1 MSTRSNRWVLILF
14 LGTSLTYSGTEVAE
28 AACPTGVQL
37 YTCEKATSN
46 VRRWWCWEGPDL
58 VSASSYTQKQAYRDL
73 KVKVTF
79 TKGTQSFFTYAFW
92 DRQSGGSQV
101 FRFRT
106 AFPSLG
112 TWTWTTACVGGPCTT
127 DGGLHGRSGS
137 LSVVYASPEF
147 APYVGG
153 LLKTSPSARYLQW
166 ANGSGFSWHGDSAW
180 AATLRSTDDEWACY
194 TANRKALGY
203 TVIHLAIAPEWA
215 GSCNED
221 GQEPFSN
228 PPGGAGRC
236 PACQRSCKSSPS

>member
-1 MSTRSNRWVLILF
+1 VLTRHPRTPLDRTW
-14 LGTSLTYSGTEVAE
+14 
-28 AACPTGVQL
+28 P
-37 YTCEKATSN
+37 
-46 VRRWWCWEGPDL
+46 
-58 VSASSYTQKQAYRDL
+58 SYTQKQAYRDL